1 MTVFYFHF
9 RDERGLIE
17 DEEGLDLP
25 TIDAAL
31 QETLRS
37 AREFV
42 QDTSPPTE
50 MQIEVADGE
59 GRILLKVPLHG
70 RAREAA
76 LQD

>member
-1 MTVFYFHF
+1 MSVFYFHV

-17 DEEGLDLP
+17 DDEGLDLP

-37 AREFV
+37 AREFA

-50 MQIEVADGE
+50 MQIEVADAE

-70 RAREAA
+70 RSREAV

>member
-1 MTVFYFHF
+1 MTVFYFHV

-42 QDTSPPTE
+42 RDTSPPTE
-50 MQIEVADGE
+50 MQLEVADAE

-70 RAREAA
+70 RCREAA
-76 LQD
+76 LQG